1 MITAQVTTTPRM
13 RSGLFVLFY
22 FQDKD
27 NTHNNTHNRGV
38 LDEDLI
44 NITDFDLSPENV
56 DEAHEGG
63 GGNDSCI
70 QAQTIKIDFT
80 FKLYKY
86 N

>member
-1 MITAQVTTTPRM
+1 M

-22 FQDKD
+22 SQDKD
-27 NTHNNTHNRGV
+27 NTHNRGV
-38 LDEDLI
+38 LDKDLI
-44 NITDFDLSPENV
+44 NITDFDLSLPENV

>member
-1 MITAQVTTTPRM
+1 M
-13 RSGLFVLFY
+13 
-22 FQDKD
+22 
-27 NTHNNTHNRGV
+27 

-44 NITDFDLSPENV
+44 NITDFDLSLPENV
-56 DEAHEGG
+56 DEANKGG

-80 FKLYKY
+80 FKLYSY

>member
-1 MITAQVTTTPRM
+1 MITAQVTTTPRVCG
-13 RSGLFVLFY
+13 GLFLLFY
-22 FQDKD
+22 FEDKD
-27 NTHNNTHNRGV
+27 NTHNRGV
-38 LDEDLI
+38 LDKDLI
-44 NITDFDLSPENV
+44 NITDFDLSLLENV

-63 GGNDSCI
+63 GANDSCI